1 MIIMDSFF
9 SYRIVAFLKSKSI
22 EITLKVF
29 KGFHT
34 EAEQQTGK
42 RLKYVRLDMRKETY
56 YVEQGLDFEF
66 TTLYAYQQNRVAEQS
81 M

>member
-9 SYRIVAFLKSKSI
+9 SYRIAAFLKSKSI

-42 RLKYVRLDMRKETY
+42 RLKYVRLDMRKE
-56 YVEQGLDFEF
+56 
-66 TTLYAYQQNRVAEQS
+66 
-81 M
+81 